1 MSRRIGGGR
10 VREKRTTY
18 FAARLPEETRSE
30 LERYAR
36 LHRLSASA
44 AAAHLLEE
52 ALRMARFP
60 GIDFRWEPSGRRA
73 HVTGTGLAA
82 WEMYMLWTAH
92 GRSAGRVLKDYPH
105 LTASQVQ
112 AGAGYIE
119 AYPDEGPSGAPPA
132 FAQTVK
138 IE

>member
-1 MSRRIGGGR
+1 MARRLGGNR
-10 VREKRTTY
+10 VREGRTRY
-18 FAARLPEETRSE
+18 FAARLPEETRAG
-30 LERYAR
+30 LDRYAR

-60 GIDFRWEPSGRRA
+60 GIDFRWEPLGRRA

-82 WEMYMLWTAH
+82 WEMHMLWTAH
-92 GRSAGRVLKDYPH
+92 GRSAAKVLRDHSH

-112 AGAGYIE
+112 AGAAYIE
-119 AYPDEGPSGAPPA
+119 AYPEEVPSEARPP
-132 FAQTVK
+132 FAQTFK
-138 IE
+138 A

>member
-1 MSRRIGGGR
+1 MGRRGGAGR
-10 VREKRTTY
+10 VRERRTTY
-18 FAARLPEETRSE
+18 FAARLPQETRAG

-44 AAAHLLEE
+44 AAAHLLDE
-52 ALRMARFP
+52 ALRMASHP

-82 WEMYMLWTAH
+82 WEMHRIWRAH
-92 GRSAGRVLKDYPH
+92 GGSAARVLKNYPH
-105 LTASQVQ
+105 LTASQIQ
-112 AGAGYIE
+112 AGAAYIE
-119 AYPDEGPSGAPPA
+119 AYPDEAPPGARPA

-138 IE
+138 V